1 MHEEDEGNGRL
12 MPCKAETHPLIWT
25 QSAGEHESVQHPEE
39 AFEVSIV
46 LGAPATDHLHNA
58 QTEHCLKHP
67 HSRPMHSSSCRLAA
81 RHTQALSNIK
91 RGEVR
96 IIRGEQRK

>member
-1 MHEEDEGNGRL
+1 MYEEDEGNGRL

-46 LGAPATDHLHNA
+46 LEAPAKKSPPQCSD
-58 QTEHCLKHP
+58 
-67 HSRPMHSSSCRLAA
+67 
-81 RHTQALSNIK
+81 
-91 RGEVR
+91 
-96 IIRGEQRK
+96 